1 MKKIRFVNGRSVAYI
16 HQDDVTTLSR
26 IRDFVNPAVFSEE
39 SILMGECDTQGY
51 YKIEGQEAVNY
62 IQCVSFIPDFDKIS
76 KMDSRS
82 LASLA
87 DNAVQERKRL
97 LETLRALCD
106 EKKPLTPS
114 DKAFLRALSCVDQSI
129 IANIEYS
136 VIDSITPTCFRMME
150 LALDEQ
156 SRLYTSTIVR
166 MADLKEDDMTTGKE
180 EKPHILR
187 KIFGGKT
194 TTDRKSTRLNSS
206 HL

>member
-97 LETLRALCD
+97 LETLRAL
-106 EKKPLTPS
+106 
-114 DKAFLRALSCVDQSI
+114 SCVDQSI

-194 TTDRKSTRLNSS
+194 TTRR
-206 HL
+206 